1 MKRKRGAEEEETTG
15 NTAKVKI
22 GNNEENRRKE
32 EKVEKQVNNEEDDL
46 AELDKFVISA
56 MLAGVPF
63 LKAKIK
69 TFAKKKEN
77 RLKERVDELGV
88 ELALKKKRLNEV
100 ETKNENLRQTLRNE
114 QRNTQKIKENAKARE
129 LHDTIQ
135 AESLINL
142 SEKLEIENHN
152 LKKNLESEST

>member
-1 MKRKRGAEEEETTG
+1 MKRKRGDEETTG
-15 NTAKVKI
+15 NAVKM

-32 EKVEKQVNNEEDDL
+32 EQVEKQVNNEEEDDL

-77 RLKERVDELGV
+77 RLKVRVDELGE
-88 ELALKKKRLNEV
+88 ELALTKKRLNEV
-100 ETKNENLRQTLRNE
+100 ENKNENLRQILKNE
-114 QRNTQKIKENAKARE
+114 QRNNEKITENAIECKKITENARKS
-129 LHDTIQ
+129 Q
-135 AESLINL
+135 
-142 SEKLEIENHN
+142 KMQENR
-152 LKKNLESEST
+152 

>member
-1 MKRKRGAEEEETTG
+1 MEPQLKRKRGAEEEETTG

-77 RLKERVDELGV
+77 RLKERLDELGE
-88 ELALKKKRLNEV
+88 ELALKKTSQELRMLSSVTINCQI
-100 ETKNENLRQTLRNE
+100 TKIVMNSGSQ
-114 QRNTQKIKENAKARE
+114 
-129 LHDTIQ
+129 
-135 AESLINL
+135 L
-142 SEKLEIENHN
+142 SEL
-152 LKKNLESEST
+152 